1 MLEICLKDIKECC
14 GLNIQTYFLEEDS
27 CNNKPCIYVQSEQFV
42 FWCTVINDNKIQHT
56 RKYEENTKYKVEGM
70 VALPVVCLDVFPTTK
85 RIPSFPFIIFIIIIL

>member
-27 CNNKPCIYVQSEQFV
+27 CNNKPCIYVQPEQFV

-56 RKYEENTKYKVEGM
+56 RKYEENTKYLYKG
-70 VALPVVCLDVFPTTK
+70 
-85 RIPSFPFIIFIIIIL
+85 